1 MPEHVSLAPGDLESN
16 RPQAISDVCNIPAA
30 TFTMTRIGSRIPGVS
45 KCNRLLLWPCW
56 MQRLSQKL
64 STLRER
70 GQKTPTTILL
80 GDGHCPVLKLV
91 CLYCRPECC
100 DHHQCHPHWSSVSYN
115 CSDDWFIDDTYSGGR
130 GGSFCIRSRYS
141 PLLQRSL
148 QETRRF
154 EYVTICIATVMYIF
168 NNISIT
174 WIYLTPRYVLCDF
187 DTAVRK
193 FSLCMMSAGK
203 DYFHFN
209 DRWRN
214 FWNVPIT

>member
-16 RPQAISDVCNIPAA
+16 RPQTISDVCNIPAA

-115 CSDDWFIDDTYSGGR
+115 CSDDWYIDDTYSSGR

-154 EYVTICIATVMYIF
+154 EYVTICITTVCIFLTIYRSLEYIWHQDMCCVILIQLWENF
-168 NNISIT
+168 PYAWCLLGKIIFISMIAEET
-174 WIYLTPRYVLCDF
+174 F
-187 DTAVRK
+187 EM
-193 FSLCMMSAGK
+193 SL
-203 DYFHFN
+203 
-209 DRWRN
+209 
-214 FWNVPIT
+214 